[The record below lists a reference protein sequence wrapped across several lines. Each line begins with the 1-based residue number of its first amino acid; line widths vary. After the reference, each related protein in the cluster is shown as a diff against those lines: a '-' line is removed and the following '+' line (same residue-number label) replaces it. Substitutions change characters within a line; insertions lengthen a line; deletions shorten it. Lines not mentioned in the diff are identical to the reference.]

1 MNGYSDKNWSHQ
13 SGDVY
18 LETPDNDLIPFRFN
32 ISKFTGILQTM
43 YSLQTHFRDFAGS
56 DYHNKVS
63 NTYSFGFSVH
73 MKLMFTSYSGILS
86 V

>member
-1 MNGYSDKNWSHQ
+1 MVTVIKIGLTNLEMFTWRHQ
-13 SGDVY
+13 
-18 LETPDNDLIPFRFN
+18 TMTLIPFRFN